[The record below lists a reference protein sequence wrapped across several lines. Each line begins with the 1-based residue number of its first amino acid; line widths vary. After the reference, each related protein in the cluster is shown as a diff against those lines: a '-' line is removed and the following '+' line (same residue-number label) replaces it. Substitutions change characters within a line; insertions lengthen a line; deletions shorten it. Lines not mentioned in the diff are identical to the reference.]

1 MPPCIRETVVIPFCN
16 ENRIASAAPLGA
28 ASAPS
33 DPAWLKSVRRRIL
46 PPHMD
51 DLGWAPVWSLLYLG
65 FLFMNWGD
73 TNPEWLRLTLVSVAI
88 FLPLY
93 FRAYWLTGWKQ
104 LAHLAAIAGLAFAL
118 LPFNQ
123 CAHTYLIYAAIFL
136 PFAGLPLHKSIAIIV
151 GGLALYTSELYLLGE
166 PPRVIAIIVG
176 VTLIVSVAVCAANT
190 AHREKRLRQAE
201 LKLSHD
207 EIRRLAALA
216 ERERIGRDLHDLLGH
231 TLSLITLKS
240 ELAARIFDRDPL
252 AARREIVDVERGAR
266 DTLGQVRRA
275 VAGIRAAGLA
285 AELASAHLLLESG
298 GVKLE
303 YETPEI
309 AALPPD
315 VETIFALTL
324 REGVTNIQ
332 RHARAKRARVALAI
346 DVHEAR
352 LLIED
357 DGCGSAIAPGNGL
370 TGMRER
376 LRALDGDLVIASE
389 RGRGTRLE
397 ARVALVVD
405 PVAAARICG
414 RDEPQRI

>member
-1 MPPCIRETVVIPFCN
+1 MNESRET
-16 ENRIASAAPLGA
+16 IAAGATGSRRGSLAATLRG
-28 ASAPS
+28 
-33 DPAWLKSVRRRIL
+33 VRRRIL
-46 PPHMD
+46 PQHLD

-65 FLFMNWGD
+65 FLFMTWDDPASN
-73 TNPEWLRLTLVSVAI
+73 WLRPTLVSIAI

-93 FRAYWLTGWKQ
+93 FRCYWLTGWKQ
-104 LAHLAAIAGLAFAL
+104 LAHVGALASLAFAL
-118 LPFNQ
+118 VPFNK

-136 PFAGLPLHKSIAIIV
+136 PFSGLPLRTSLLLIL
-151 GGLALYTSELYLLGE
+151 GGLALYTGELALLNVPG
-166 PPRVIAIIVG
+166 RAIVIIIG

-190 AHREKRLRQAE
+190 AHREKRLRQSE

-240 ELAARIFDRDPL
+240 ELAVRLFDRDPL
-252 AARREIVDVERGAR
+252 GARREIVDVERVAR
-266 DTLGQVRRA
+266 DALGQVRRA
-275 VAGIRAAGLA
+275 VTGIRAAGIA

-298 GVKLE
+298 GVCLE
-303 YETPEI
+303 YE
-309 AALPPD
+309 ALDGSVLPPD
-315 VETIFALTL
+315 IETIFALMI

-332 RHARAKRARVALAI
+332 RHARASQARVSLA
-346 DVHEAR
+346 VAEREVR
-352 LLIED
+352 LVIED
-357 DGCGSAIAPGNGL
+357 NGRGGVIAPGNGL

-397 ARVALVVD
+397 ACVILPASIAD
-405 PVAAARICG
+405 AMPVSGRTAR
-414 RDEPQRI
+414 E

>member
-1 MPPCIRETVVIPFCN
+1 
-16 ENRIASAAPLGA
+16 
-28 ASAPS
+28 
-33 DPAWLKSVRRRIL
+33 VRRHIL
-46 PPHMD
+46 PPHLD

-65 FLFMNWGD
+65 FLFMTWD
-73 TNPEWLRLTLVSVAI
+73 EPTTEWVRATLVSIAI

-93 FRAYWLTGWKQ
+93 FRCYWHTGWRQ
-104 LAHLAAIAGLAFAL
+104 LAHLAAIAALAFAL
-118 LPFNQ
+118 VPFNK

-136 PFAGLPLHKSIAIIV
+136 PFSGLPLRTSLLIIV
-151 GGLALYTSELYLLGE
+151 AGLALYTGELALLG
-166 PPRVIAIIVG
+166 VSWKAITIIVG

-190 AHREKRLRQAE
+190 AHREKRLRQVE

-252 AARREIVDVERGAR
+252 AARREIVDVERVAR

-303 YETPEI
+303 YETPEHP
-309 AALPPD
+309 ALPPD

-332 RHARAKRARVALAI
+332 RHARASRARVALAI
-346 DVHEAR
+346 DAHQAR

-357 DGCGSAIAPGNGL
+357 DGCGGAIAPGNGL

-397 ARVALVVD
+397 ARVALIVD
-405 PVAAARICG
+405 PIAAARICG
-414 RDEPQRI
+414 RDEPHQA

>member
-1 MPPCIRETVVIPFCN
+1 MTTRRIISTRMNDSRETFAGGPGG
-16 ENRIASAAPLGA
+16 ASSGSFAATLRNF
-28 ASAPS
+28 
-33 DPAWLKSVRRRIL
+33 RRHLL
-46 PPHMD
+46 PQHLD

-65 FLFMNWGD
+65 FLFMTWDEDSSN
-73 TNPEWLRLTLVSVAI
+73 WLRPTFVSIAI

-93 FRAYWLTGWKQ
+93 FRCYWLTGWKQ
-104 LAHLAAIAGLAFAL
+104 LAHVGALASLAFAL
-118 LPFNQ
+118 VPFNK

-136 PFAGLPLHKSIAIIV
+136 PFSGLPLRTSLLLIV
-151 GGLALYTSELYLLGE
+151 GGLALYTGELALLGVSS
-166 PPRVIAIIVG
+166 RAIAIIVG

-190 AHREKRLRQAE
+190 AHREKRLRQSE

-240 ELAARIFDRDPL
+240 ELAVRLFDRDPL
-252 AARREIVDVERGAR
+252 ASRREIVDVERVAR
-266 DTLGQVRRA
+266 DALGQVRRA
-275 VAGIRAAGLA
+275 VTGIRAAGIA

-298 GVKLE
+298 GVRLE
-303 YETPEI
+303 YETPDGS
-309 AALPPD
+309 ALPAD
-315 VETIFALTL
+315 IETIFALTI

-332 RHARAKRARVALAI
+332 RHARATEARVILVVATR
-346 DVHEAR
+346 EAR
-352 LLIED
+352 LTIED
-357 DGCGSAIAPGNGL
+357 NGRGGVIAPGNGL

-397 ARVALVVD
+397 ARVEL
-405 PVAAARICG
+405 PVTIANAANLCERTV
-414 RDEPQRI
+414 RD

>member
-1 MPPCIRETVVIPFCN
+1 VIPY
-16 ENRIASAAPLGA
+16 RTDRSIASAASPAVLP
-28 ASAPS
+28 PS
-33 DPAWLKSVRRRIL
+33 SGPAWLMSLRRHIL
-46 PPHMD
+46 PPHLD

-65 FLFMNWGD
+65 FLFMNWGE
-73 TNPEWLRLTLVSVAI
+73 PSSEWLRMTLVSIAI

-93 FRAYWLTGWKQ
+93 FRCYWLTGWKQ

-118 LPFNQ
+118 VPFNQ

-136 PFAGLPLHKSIAIIV
+136 PFSGLPLRTSILMILS
-151 GGLALYTSELYLLGE
+151 GLALYTGELVLLGE

-240 ELAARIFDRDPL
+240 ELAARLFDRDPL
-252 AARREIVDVERGAR
+252 AARREIVDVERVAR

-303 YETPEI
+303 YETPDG
-309 AALPPD
+309 ALLPPD
-315 VETIFALTL
+315 VETIFALTI

-332 RHARAKRARVALAI
+332 RHARATRARVALA
-346 DVHEAR
+346 VSAGEAR

-357 DGCGSAIAPGNGL
+357 DGCGGAIAPGNGL

-397 ARVALVVD
+397 ARVALAIAD

-414 RDEPQRI
+414 RDEPFNA

>member
-1 MPPCIRETVVIPFCN
+1 MIPYRTDRFVAPPAPT
-16 ENRIASAAPLGA
+16 AAAPG
-28 ASAPS
+28 PCG
-33 DPAWLKSVRRRIL
+33 PAWLKSLRRYLL
-46 PPHMD
+46 PPHLD
-51 DLGWAPVWSLLYLG
+51 DLGWSPVWSLLYLG
-65 FLFMNWGD
+65 FLFMNWGEP
-73 TNPEWLRLTLVSVAI
+73 NPEWLRLTFVSIAI

-93 FRAYWLTGWKQ
+93 FRCYWLTGTRQ
-104 LAHLAAIAGLAFAL
+104 LLHLAAIAGIAFAL
-118 LPFNQ
+118 VPFNQ

-136 PFAGLPLHKSIAIIV
+136 PLTGLPLRTSMLIIV
-151 GGLALYTSELYLLGE
+151 CGLALYTGELYLLAE

-240 ELAARIFDRDPL
+240 ELAARLFDRDPL
-252 AARREIVDVERGAR
+252 AARREIVDVERVAR

-303 YETPEI
+303 YATPEG
-309 AALPPD
+309 ASLPPD

-332 RHARAKRARVALAI
+332 RHARATRARVALAI
-346 DVHEAR
+346 DAHEAR

-357 DGCGSAIAPGNGL
+357 DGCGRAIEPGNGL

-397 ARVALVVD
+397 ARVALIVD

-414 RDEPQRI
+414 RVEPREA

>member
-1 MPPCIRETVVIPFCN
+1 MTTQAGIGAEPC
-16 ENRIASAAPLGA
+16 G
-28 ASAPS
+28 
-33 DPAWLKSVRRRIL
+33 PAWLKAWRRRIL
-46 PPHMD
+46 PPQLD

-65 FLFMNWGD
+65 FLFMTWDDPASG
-73 TNPEWLRLTLVSVAI
+73 WLRPTLVSVAI
-88 FLPLY
+88 FLPVY
-93 FRAYWLTGWKQ
+93 FRCYWLTGLPQ
-104 LAHLAAIAGLAFAL
+104 LVHIAIIATLGFAL
-118 LPFNQ
+118 VPFNK
-123 CAHTYLIYAAIFL
+123 CAHTYLIYASIFL
-136 PFAGLPLHKSIAIIV
+136 PLNGLPLRKSLTFIV
-151 GGLALYTSELYLLGE
+151 VGLALYTGELYLLD
-166 PPRVIAIIVG
+166 VSWKAISIIVG

-252 AARREIVDVERGAR
+252 AARREIVDVERVAR

-298 GVKLE
+298 GVKLD
-303 YETPEI
+303 YETPENP
-309 AALPPD
+309 ALPAD

-332 RHARAKRARVALAI
+332 RHARATHARVALAV
-346 DVHEAR
+346 DAHEAR
-352 LLIED
+352 LVIED

-397 ARVALVVD
+397 ARVALAID
-405 PVAAARICG
+405 PVAAARVCG
-414 RDEPQRI
+414 RDEPSNA